1 MSSSSKLEQLFKAAM
16 DYYSSGRFS
25 QHLLWLACLA
35 GVAGLLA
42 SRALVALSPV
52 VGVFAVLANP
62 HLRRD
67 GPLYFR
73 NGAAMRAAAIVG
85 FLLLSGLYTSDW
97 PVWKHEVFRSLP
109 WLAVPLAFTL
119 AVPLTAQQRLAVGAW
134 FVLATA
140 AVGLATM
147 GQYLADPGGANRAI
161 HIGHNMQAVTGV
173 FHISFGVMLALAFF
187 WSLLLRRK
195 PGVGYLL
202 RGGLLAAAAVSA
214 LALHVLAYRTGLLVF
229 YAVLLGGV
237 GGLLVR
243 RQRAWGLAA
252 LGLLVLGPWL
262 AYLALDSIRERV
274 ASTRYDVQQFAE
286 GRDINTYSLSRRLA
300 AMETAGVVIRGH
312 WLFGVAPADAHAAM
326 REQYRW
332 KDYGLRPAN
341 QVDVH
346 NQYLAA
352 WLGGGVVGLALW
364 LAVLFWPLRRHWG
377 RRSWGK
383 RSAGAGVFIL
393 AQATVMLVADVLS
406 LQIGLNLF
414 VFGYGFLIVAVE
426 RMDPAGRTVR
436 AKRLSMGQQPP
447 S

>member
-1 MSSSSKLEQLFKAAM
+1 MSLNSKWGQFFKSAVR
-16 DYYSSGRFS
+16 YYSSGRLS

-52 VGVFAVLANP
+52 AGVFAVLANP

-67 GPLYFR
+67 VLLYFR
-73 NGAAMRAAAIVG
+73 NGAAMRAAASVG
-85 FLLLSGLYTSDW
+85 FLLVSGLYTSDW
-97 PVWKHEVFRSLP
+97 PVWRHEVFRSLP

-119 AVPLTAQQRLAVGAW
+119 AVPLTARQRLAVGAW

-140 AVGLATM
+140 AVGLATT
-147 GQYLADPGGANRAI
+147 GRYLVDPGEANRAI
-161 HIGHNMQAVTGV
+161 GIGHNMQAVTGV

-187 WSLLLRRK
+187 WGLLLRQK
-195 PGVGYLL
+195 PGTGYVL
-202 RGGLLAAAAVSA
+202 RAGLLAAAAAAA
-214 LALHVLAYRTGLLVF
+214 LTLHVLAYRTGLLVF
-229 YAVLLGGV
+229 YAVLLGAT

-243 RQRAWGLAA
+243 RQRAWGLGA
-252 LGLLVLGPWL
+252 LLLLVLGPWL
-262 AYLALDSIRERV
+262 AYHALESVRERV
-274 ASTRYDVQQFAE
+274 ASTQYDVQQFAE

-300 AMETAGVVIRGH
+300 AMETAGVVIHDH
-312 WLFGVAPADAHAAM
+312 WLFGVGPADAHAAM

-346 NQYLAA
+346 NQYLVAL
-352 WLGGGVVGLALW
+352 LGGGMVGLALW
-364 LAVLFWPLRRHWG
+364 LAVLFWPLTQAPV
-377 RRSWGK
+377 RRS
-383 RSAGAGVFIL
+383 AAACVFIL

-414 VFGYGFLIVAVE
+414 VFGYGFLVVAVE
-426 RMDPAGRTVR
+426 RIEHGPSGSAGADSNGPA
-436 AKRLSMGQQPP
+436 AKPV
-447 S
+447 